1 MHWMLGDLL
10 GTICAV
16 YVDDIVLWGKTKLEL
31 ANNLVIMLEKLKR
44 HRMHALA
51 EKSVFFTTEVKW

>member
-1 MHWMLGDLL
+1 MPWVLGDLV

-31 ANNLVIMLEKLKR
+31 ANNLVLILEKLKLSIVC
-44 HRMHALA
+44 ML
-51 EKSVFFTTEVKW
+51 